1 MSTSKA
7 LVRPPHFASSATAP
21 DPAMHDD
28 GRKEVLLGSAVVFA
42 FFVLFLGWAA
52 VARLDAAAYAEG
64 EVAVA
69 GHRQSVQQK
78 EGGIVSAL
86 HVKEGQKVAAG
97 DVLIEL
103 AGVDARA
110 QASALT
116 AQVLGLQAQR
126 ARLQAEQFGQSAITW
141 PATFTTLTGED
152 RVQAEAAMRV
162 QETQFRARAAALAS
176 QKSVLRQK
184 SAELSQQVQGFTRQ
198 IEASDEQQRLIGE
211 ELQGVRSLAA
221 EGYAPQ
227 TRVRSLQRTQA
238 ELGGQRGQY
247 AASIAQ
253 AHEQSGE
260 AQLQI
265 LQVDRQRSEEVA
277 SQLRDV
283 EFQLNDAVPK
293 LSAAR
298 DQLARQQIRAPA
310 TGAVVGLSVFTVGA
324 VIAPG
329 QKLLDVVPDNSG
341 LVIEARLA
349 PAAADD
355 VRVGHEVEVKFPSL
369 HDRTLPVLQGRL
381 TKLSAD
387 SFIDEKTG
395 ARYFQA
401 EAVVSADTLAR
412 LKVAENGSFELK
424 PGLPAQVMIPLHK
437 RTALQYLTQPLTEA
451 MWRSFRE
458 K

>member
-1 MSTSKA
+1 MSTTKV
-7 LVRPPHFASSATAP
+7 LASPTSLTAP
-21 DPAMHDD
+21 ANPASPMHDD
-28 GRKEVLLGSAVVFA
+28 GRKEVMAGALIVFA

-69 GHRQSVQQK
+69 GHRQTVQQK

-103 AGVDARA
+103 AGVDARS
-110 QASALT
+110 QASALS
-116 AQVLGLQAQR
+116 AQVLGLQAQQ
-126 ARLQAEQFGQSAITW
+126 ARLQAEQFGQSSIAW
-141 PATFTTLTGED
+141 PASFATLKGED
-152 RVQAEAAMRV
+152 RIQAEGAMKV

-184 SAELSQQVQGFTRQ
+184 SVELSQQVVGLTRQ
-198 IEASDEQQRLIGE
+198 IQASDEQQRLIGE
-211 ELQGVRSLAA
+211 ELQGVKSLAA
-221 EGYAPQ
+221 EGFAPQ

-277 SQLRDV
+277 AQLRDV
-283 EFQLNDAVPK
+283 EFQLNDAIPK

-310 TGAVVGLSVFTVGA
+310 SGTVVGLSVFTVGG

-329 QKLLDVVPDNSG
+329 QKLLDVVPDNAG
-341 LVIEARLA
+341 LVIEARL
-349 PAAADD
+349 PPSAADD
-355 VRVGHEVEVKFPSL
+355 VRVGHSVEVKFPSL
-369 HDRTLPVLQGRL
+369 HDRTLPVLQGTL

-387 SFIDEKTG
+387 SFVDEKTG

-401 EAVVSADTLAR
+401 EAVVSAKTLAQ
-412 LKVAENGSFELK
+412 LKVAEDGAFELK
-424 PGLPAQVMIPLHK
+424 PGLPAQVMIPLRK